1 MNEYIEK
8 KEALEEEIHTLEEE
22 CSDLDA
28 ELEETRSAIKE
39 MEGNTNNQEYEE
51 DKAMTEPQSD
61 TDQKDGEDKEQDAKE
76 EDEELDLEGLYK
88 KEQDLNQQII
98 TRHLKI
104 VALRKQLND
113 LLSSDMFL
121 DKEEEE

>member
-8 KEALEEEIHTLEEE
+8 KEALEEEIHTLEKE

-113 LLSSDMFL
+113 LLSSEMFL

>member
-22 CSDLDA
+22 CFDLDA

-39 MEGNTNNQEYEE
+39 MEGNTNNQEDEE
-51 DKAMTEPQSD
+51 DKATTEPQSD
-61 TDQKDGEDKEQDAKE
+61 TDQEDEEDKEQDDKE
-76 EDEELDLEGLYK
+76 EGEELDLEGLYK

-113 LLSSDMFL
+113 LLSSEMFL

>member
-28 ELEETRSAIKE
+28 ELEETRLAIKE

-61 TDQKDGEDKEQDAKE
+61 TDQKEGEDKEQDAKE

-113 LLSSDMFL
+113 LLSSEMFL